1 SQHASAVELYE
12 GEEFVMLTC
21 EYQTV
26 NLDDPTVVWRRSD
39 LNPSTVHQHLQKER
53 FPNWAKVLVVMAGL
67 VAGAPL
73 IRFRHYFMS
82 GPEVEVDS
90 GAESVQLPFKTTA
103 DLPKDVTVEWM
114 YSYWWN
120 VHVYQNMFFSS
131 DRLEKQF
138 NPYRGRTEMKKNW
151 RQTGDLSLILK
162 YPTDADT
169 ETYSCKVYNRKR
181 KILMKKQVELKVKV
195 CQVEVDSGAKSVQ
208 LPFKTT
214 ADLPEDV
221 RVEWMYGGNRKV
233 HVYEKGSDQSE
244 EQDYFYRNQTEMK
257 EDLLQTGDLS
267 LILKYPTDRDTG
279 VYSCTIYYNKEES
292 VRWRWIQEQS
302 LSSCPSKPQL
312 TCLKTSEWS
321 GRTETTG
328 WSTFI
333 RNGSDQPEEQFSL
346 YRGRTEMKED
356 LLQTGDLSLILK
368 YPTDADTGEFR
379 CIIYK
384 EGNILRWKTVE
395 LKVKDQYEDTGKS
408 KGGGVCFMVNK
419 WCPSG
424 AQTGDYFYGLFS
436 GPGAPHDQMPAL
448 IIFRRQPEESP
459 AEIPPTHQ
467 LSHACSAAA
476 ASYRQKLKRD
486 GPVTRTIQ
494 QWSDQSGLGSARLL
508 QQDGVVCV

>member
-1 SQHASAVELYE
+1 MKKQVKLE
-12 GEEFVMLTC
+12 VT
-21 EYQTV
+21 
-26 NLDDPTVVWRRSD
+26 
-39 LNPSTVHQHLQKER
+39 
-53 FPNWAKVLVVMAGL
+53 AKVQ
-67 VAGAPL
+67 
-73 IRFRHYFMS
+73 
-82 GPEVEVDS
+82 VEVDS

-120 VHVYQNMFFSS
+120 VHVYHNMFFSS

-214 ADLPEDV
+214 ADLPEDI
-221 RVEWMYGGNRKV
+221 RVVWMYGGNRKV

-244 EQDYFYRNQTEMK
+244 KQDYFYRNQTEMK

-279 VYSCTIYYNKEES
+279 VYSCTIYYNKKRYILGSKIVQLRVKDLKKHEFRLFTNLFLDKSVLLLLSTADGGLLSSQS

-302 LSSCPSKPQL
+302 LFQL
-312 TCLKTSEWS
+312 PFKTTADLPEDVRVEWKDRN
-321 GRTETTG
+321 GRMVHVYQ
-328 WSTFI
+328 
-333 RNGSDQPEEQFSL
+333 NGSDQPEDQFSL
-346 YRGRTEMKED
+346 YRNRTEMKED
-356 LLQTGDLSLILK
+356 LLQSGDLSLILK

-379 CIIYK
+379 SLVYIS
-384 EGNILRWKTVE
+384 GNIPRWKIV
-395 LKVKDQYEDTGKS
+395 
-408 KGGGVCFMVNK
+408 
-419 WCPSG
+419 
-424 AQTGDYFYGLFS
+424 
-436 GPGAPHDQMPAL
+436 
-448 IIFRRQPEESP
+448 QP
-459 AEIPPTHQ
+459 
-467 LSHACSAAA
+467 
-476 ASYRQKLKRD
+476 
-486 GPVTRTIQ
+486 
-494 QWSDQSGLGSARLL
+494 
-508 QQDGVVCV
+508 